1 MRDRHLDNQ
10 RIIEILWAI
19 NQQWQAP
26 HRPRKLAAIPVNR
39 SSALAWLRLARYRT
53 EKSLAMACLPADT
66 PLPAGVGPSTP
77 ARPEPSGENDS
88 CGDVELQEISLVEED
103 LVARTSGVH
112 PSDSDTDDV
121 DEDDEEAGLLTRPR
135 GEDVE
140 VDSTAADVGSP
151 GRSLASLF
159 DRLPTGEAVMLLGTF
174 VLAFQNIVAKTV
186 ERRVPPMQVVFIRSI
201 ISGSVTVYTTF
212 QYQRAHNRKVIAK
225 RRARGVG
232 GGEGAATAAGASG
245 SMPADSAASP

>member
-1 MRDRHLDNQ
+1 M
-10 RIIEILWAI
+10 
-19 NQQWQAP
+19 
-26 HRPRKLAAIPVNR
+26 
-39 SSALAWLRLARYRT
+39 
-53 EKSLAMACLPADT
+53 
-66 PLPAGVGPSTP
+66 
-77 ARPEPSGENDS
+77 
-88 CGDVELQEISLVEED
+88 EED

-121 DEDDEEAGLLTRPR
+121 DDDEEAGLLTRPR

-140 VDSTAADVGSP
+140 VDSTAADVGLAP
-151 GRSLASLF
+151 RSLASLF

-201 ISGSVTVYTTF
+201 ISGSVTVYTTY

-232 GGEGAATAAGASG
+232 GGEGAATAAGASC
-245 SMPADSAASP
+245 SMPADSAASRERPEDDDNVRAFTVETFAGDRSLWHLCAVRGVVGATAFSLAYVSLTYLTVGDSVAIFSSIPSSARYSRGPYWASLWARWRQPRSCSVSWEHS